1 VNNDLNNEQD
11 QPPKRG
17 GKFKFLIIAL
27 APLPVGAFLFASKMA
42 RMGNSPGVLLL
53 VGLVSLVCCV
63 YATIGML
70 GGYDAGKPRPA
81 AWITGIIL
89 GIALF
94 VVLAFI
100 VLFIGCAVSFKGM

>member
-11 QPPKRG
+11 QPPRRG

-27 APLPVGAFLFASKMA
+27 APLPVAAFLFASKMT
-42 RMGNSPGVLLL
+42 RLGNSRGVLLFL
-53 VGLVSLVCCV
+53 GLVSFVCCV

-70 GGYDAGKPRPA
+70 GGYDGKPRPA

-94 VVLAFI
+94 VVLAFV
-100 VLFIGCAVSFKGM
+100 VLFIGCAVALKGM